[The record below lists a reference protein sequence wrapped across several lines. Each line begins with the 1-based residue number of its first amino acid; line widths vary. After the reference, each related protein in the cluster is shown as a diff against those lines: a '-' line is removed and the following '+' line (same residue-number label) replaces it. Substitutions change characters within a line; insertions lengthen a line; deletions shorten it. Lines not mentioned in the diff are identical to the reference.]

1 MNSGTSNADPMQL
14 AGTSCYC
21 CTNVTWRPSL
31 RCSRVGI
38 KMSLHPI
45 GFLGHHVCFK
55 CFNTLPN
62 IQSPRPPRPKKLD
75 FFTLETHTSS
85 SCLSLQ
91 RGENIWSVK
100 HWQHWFC
107 RHSPSTL
114 FTTSSPLWPQQP
126 CHDFQLIPWPGS
138 WHWWLVPT
146 PTHWRAHME
155 KRESSFWRNWACNNL
170 WSWLWSLLVGMG
182 QTQHILYL

>member
-1 MNSGTSNADPMQL
+1 MCVSSVSIPCQT
-14 AGTSCYC
+14 
-21 CTNVTWRPSL
+21 
-31 RCSRVGI
+31 
-38 KMSLHPI
+38 
-45 GFLGHHVCFK
+45 
-55 CFNTLPN
+55 FNLLDRLD
-62 IQSPRPPRPKKLD
+62 QKKLD

-91 RGENIWSVK
+91 RGKNIWSVK

-155 KRESSFWRNWACNNL
+155 KRESSFWQNWACNNL
-170 WSWLWSLLVGMG
+170 RSWLWSLLVGMG
-182 QTQHILYL
+182 QTQYIYIYTVYYTLLYI